1 MRPALPL
8 IVIFAG
14 FFLSVSPCAA
24 ELRESAAT
32 SGEQVKRLREDYA
45 KHREEFEAYRKREYQ
60 RYLESDT
67 EGREAVISSA
77 RRELEKHLRTRIFP
91 AWYGTDWDFNGVS
104 TVPGEGKIACG
115 YFVSTCLTHVGFD
128 VSRIRLAQQ
137 PSQRII
143 ETFMA
148 KDRRTILAGGKPMA
162 DIRAYLKAQGDGIH
176 IVGLDSH
183 VGFVSVEGD
192 EMIFVHSSY
201 FEPDSFVKAEKI
213 DSHNPLSESKYRVFG
228 KIFAD
233 EMVVN
238 WLSGHKYSVG
248 Q

>member
-1 MRPALPL
+1 
-8 IVIFAG
+8 
-14 FFLSVSPCAA
+14 
-24 ELRESAAT
+24 
-32 SGEQVKRLREDYA
+32 VKKLREDYA

-60 RYLESDT
+60 RYLESDA
-67 EGREAVISSA
+67 EGRVAVIRSA

-148 KDRRTILAGGKPMA
+148 KDKRTILAGGKPMA

-183 VGFVSVEGD
+183 VGFVSVEGE
-192 EMIFVHSSY
+192 EMVFVHSSY
-201 FEPDSFVKAEKI
+201 YEPDSFVKAERI
-213 DSHNPLSESKYRVFG
+213 DSHNPLSDSKYRVFG